1 MTPAVPRETDPLV
14 RALARFVRECH
25 ERDVAKAERRATMEL
40 VQGGKRDGGR
50 AA

>member
-1 MTPAVPRETDPLV
+1 MDPPVPRETDPLV
-14 RALARFVRECH
+14 RALARLVRERH
-25 ERDVAKAERRATMEL
+25 AHDLAAAERRATMEL